1 LNDFNIWLSSFL
13 ACCLVKDYFLF
24 LVGAV
29 NLGGSVPQAKS
40 FFAVRKITGTK
51 KNKFLLVRRLAV
63 SPCPA
68 SFGLAATRGQDCKCS
83 TYVPSYTEPTDK
95 SKNYL
100 PLH

>member
-51 KNKFLLVRRLAV
+51 KISSYWFGGWLYHPAPHLL
-63 SPCPA
+63 
-68 SFGLAATRGQDCKCS
+68 G
-83 TYVPSYTEPTDK
+83 
-95 SKNYL
+95 
-100 PLH
+100 